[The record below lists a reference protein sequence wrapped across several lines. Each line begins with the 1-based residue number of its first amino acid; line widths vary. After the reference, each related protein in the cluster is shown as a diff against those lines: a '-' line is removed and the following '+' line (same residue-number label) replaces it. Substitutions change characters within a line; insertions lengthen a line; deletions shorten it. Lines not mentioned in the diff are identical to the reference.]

1 MAPRKSTALAA
12 AVMAAV
18 VTGAAATRPLAAE
31 PAGLALPLQADARA
45 EDAMQLEFD
54 PAATANRNLQGY
66 MGFRRLQMATTD
78 ADEAMGLDF
87 DAAATAKRNLQGYM
101 GF

>member
-1 MAPRKSTALAA
+1 MRLELSTIRMSTLCHLLPQPPSHPYHPHCPRI
-12 AVMAAV
+12 
-18 VTGAAATRPLAAE
+18 
-31 PAGLALPLQADARA
+31 ALPLQADARA

-54 PAATANRNLQGY
+54 PAASAKRNLQGY

-78 ADEAMGLDF
+78 ADAAMGLDF
-87 DAAATAKRNLQGYM
+87 DAAGTAKRNLQGYM